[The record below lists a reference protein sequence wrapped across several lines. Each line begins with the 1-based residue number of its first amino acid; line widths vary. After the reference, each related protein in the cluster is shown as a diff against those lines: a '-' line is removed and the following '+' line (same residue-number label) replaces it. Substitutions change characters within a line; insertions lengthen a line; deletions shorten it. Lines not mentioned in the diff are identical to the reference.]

1 MLHIV
6 NSNFEF
12 TLNRNKQ
19 IPLEEELEEKEVYL
33 QLQFLPF
40 LYGKEGEQVALL
52 GTPEQNYFESLI
64 DKGISPSLEQ
74 LPQPYKSN
82 TNSLEIPKLNP
93 WAADQQISV
102 WASKQ
107 GITLNPPSQE
117 LLKKIN
123 SKRYSFEQCP
133 KLPGS
138 QLVSNLEELQSLF
151 DKKLAKFVLK
161 SEFGVAG
168 KGQFLVEESNANSLE
183 KARKFC
189 EVEWK
194 KGSVLIAEPWMDR
207 VFDFSSQWFIESPQ
221 SIQFLGSV
229 ILESSEHGQYL
240 GSVAGPEY
248 LLFEGKRQALGAHLV
263 EAMKVLKQ
271 MAIEG
276 YYGHVGI
283 DAMVYKTAQSSEEQL
298 HPVVEIN
305 ARKTFG
311 WVAIQIQSRLFP
323 QKHIRLSYEDKAK
336 GTGIPL
342 LPETLE
348 LENGRK
354 IRFKRQL
361 FLSAPR

>member
-123 SKRYSFEQCP
+123 SKRYSFE
-133 KLPGS
+133 
-138 QLVSNLEELQSLF
+138 
-151 DKKLAKFVLK
+151 
-161 SEFGVAG
+161 
-168 KGQFLVEESNANSLE
+168 
-183 KARKFC
+183 
-189 EVEWK
+189 
-194 KGSVLIAEPWMDR
+194 
-207 VFDFSSQWFIESPQ
+207 
-221 SIQFLGSV
+221 
-229 ILESSEHGQYL
+229 
-240 GSVAGPEY
+240 
-248 LLFEGKRQALGAHLV
+248 
-263 EAMKVLKQ
+263 
-271 MAIEG
+271 
-276 YYGHVGI
+276 
-283 DAMVYKTAQSSEEQL
+283 
-298 HPVVEIN
+298 
-305 ARKTFG
+305 
-311 WVAIQIQSRLFP
+311 
-323 QKHIRLSYEDKAK
+323 
-336 GTGIPL
+336 
-342 LPETLE
+342 
-348 LENGRK
+348 
-354 IRFKRQL
+354 
-361 FLSAPR
+361 